1 MSLCSDKGLQTDY
14 VTIVTYCA
22 DKLFWHSFWRLRIGF
37 WTLTK
42 KKNSVLL
49 LNVFSCVLSWME
61 NWSFQIFHKFIPLQW
76 NPWSHVTWVVSFIN
90 IIYGV
95 IEPNRIVVKDTN
107 KEIFI
112 DIRGIHL
119 RGRYKGRVSSSLISD
134 PNIPTIGDGSGEA
147 KLS

>member
-37 WTLTK
+37 WTLTN

-107 KEIFI
+107 KERYFLVYQNFKRILKWNTSNYFAI
-112 DIRGIHL
+112 SGGI
-119 RGRYKGRVSSSLISD
+119 
-134 PNIPTIGDGSGEA
+134 
-147 KLS
+147 LSESIHIN